1 MELVAVELDGCDWS
15 AGDVGNLLFD
25 QYGVDAKP
33 AA

>member
-1 MELVAVELDGCDWS
+1 MELVAVELDGCHWS
-15 AGDVGNLLFD
+15 VGDVWNLLFD